1 MALHRPLH
9 PACERARA
17 WASQELDD
25 DLSALELAALGAHL
39 AGCPDCDAFARGV
52 RAMTGELRA
61 APLLVPE
68 RAVELP
74 RRERPGRL
82 VLGSAAAA
90 VAAAVL
96 VGAFVGSLTR
106 GGAAPAQVRP
116 TAAGIAATQQPYL
129 EQSLLAM
136 LEHLKH
142 PTGKTLP
149 V

>member
-1 MALHRPLH
+1 MAVHRPLH

-17 WASQELDD
+17 WVSQELDD
-25 DLSALELAALGAHL
+25 DLSPLELAALSAHL
-39 AGCPDCDAFARGV
+39 VGCPDCEAFAQGLRTV
-52 RAMTGELRA
+52 TGELRS

-68 RAVELP
+68 RTVELP
-74 RRERPGRL
+74 RRDRPGRL
-82 VLGSAAAA
+82 VLGGSAAA
-90 VAAAVL
+90 VAAALL

-106 GGAAPAQVRP
+106 GGPTPVQLRP

-136 LEHLKH
+136 LQHLKH
-142 PTGKTLP
+142 PTGRTLP